1 MAKPGDG
8 RPQPTI
14 TAQTWLWA
22 RLRECGF
29 LGMEQ
34 IVPAA
39 VWPALDWQ
47 QSFGNDMLNYFVERL
62 DPASPASSCY
72 LPKFRNGCPGPS
84 DLLRMKRMA

>member
-72 LPKFRNGCPGPS
+72 PPEVQKWLPW
-84 DLLRMKRMA
+84 AV